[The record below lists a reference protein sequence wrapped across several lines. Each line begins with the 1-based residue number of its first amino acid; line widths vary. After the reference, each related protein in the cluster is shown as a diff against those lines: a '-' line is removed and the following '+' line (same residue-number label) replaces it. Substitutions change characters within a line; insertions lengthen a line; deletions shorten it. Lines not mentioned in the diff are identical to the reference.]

1 MTGSNFLEEKNITN
15 KHFFT
20 IWQVVAPFEGLLR
33 QTTPTQVTIDLK
45 RARNMM
51 VILENVQLDENLD
64 GEEVNNLTYRSY
76 ILFSLLHYL
85 TAINSKHEAYFYF
98 IPCRHI
104 IEEGLDCLISHRSH
118 YSNTSLVNLDCTKL
132 GLFPLKTLTCIFRT

>member
-64 GEEVNNLTYRSY
+64 CEEVNNLTNRSY
-76 ILFSLLHYL
+76 TCILFSLLHCMTHFSSYQQQ
-85 TAINSKHEAYFYF
+85 T
-98 IPCRHI
+98 
-104 IEEGLDCLISHRSH
+104 
-118 YSNTSLVNLDCTKL
+118 
-132 GLFPLKTLTCIFRT
+132 